1 MFHLGEDC
9 WHSIYFI
16 SHILVIEQLL
26 LFAYLVVR
34 VCRQGEK
41 SAAARGATRECDV
54 AKAQGV
60 GVHQVGIV
68 ALPLENK
75 TTRVYLVGLG
85 QEQFAA
91 MFCNAGATCSGFLPQ
106 IRAEKDGVCSH
117 AGRRR

>member
-16 SHILVIEQLL
+16 SHISVIEQLL